1 MRIVNSRT
9 HGFVL
14 VLDKEDVEYGQKCAK
29 DPVYYQDETLR
40 DHLDL
45 FDSIVKG
52 VEVKVHKYDP
62 HVVPALI
69 SCAVIDDDDDRLA
82 KALDVFDA
90 YMQLVTEDWGYNY
103 LVRYLEASYDLYRA
117 QGIIDGFVLSLVED
131 NDDDWRW
138 W

>member
-1 MRIVNSRT
+1 VRIVNSYT

-29 DPVYYQDETLR
+29 DPTYYQDEYLR

-52 VEVKVHKYDP
+52 TEVKVCKFDP
-62 HVVPALI
+62 HVIPALV
-69 SCAVIDDDDDRLA
+69 SCLIIDDDDDRLV
-82 KALDVFDA
+82 KLLDVFDA
-90 YMQLVTEDWGYNY
+90 YMQLVTKDWDYVY
-103 LVRYLEASYDLYRA
+103 LARYLEASCELSAA
-117 QGIIDGFVLSLVED
+117 QGVVEGYILSVIED
-131 NDDDWRW
+131 DDDDWRW